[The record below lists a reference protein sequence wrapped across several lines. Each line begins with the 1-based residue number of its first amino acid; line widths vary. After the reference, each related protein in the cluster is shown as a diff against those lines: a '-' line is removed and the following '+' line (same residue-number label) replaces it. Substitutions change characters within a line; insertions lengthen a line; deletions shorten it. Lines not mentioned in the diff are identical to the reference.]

1 MNYKSGVIMKD
12 NLKSIFVGLL
22 IVLPIIFVVFMFLI
36 FGVNVWLF
44 IFGIGAI
51 IVFIGFCWML
61 GDIFRN

>member
-1 MNYKSGVIMKD
+1 MKD